1 MFYYLTSMHLNAIVH
16 DQSQISS
23 EVRRRM
29 ADVDYS
35 QVEQKCPNKL
45 PIGQLMREAVF
56 ELV

>member
-1 MFYYLTSMHLNAIVH
+1 
-16 DQSQISS
+16 
-23 EVRRRM
+23 M

-35 QVEQKCPNKL
+35 QVERKCPNKL